1 MNKNFAKYVLTFL
14 AIVYLLSGIAEVW
27 MVENGAQAVFES
39 VEKLVPHIG
48 MFILGF
54 YFSRK

>member
-1 MNKNFAKYVLTFL
+1 MSEKIAQYVLSFL
-14 AIVYLLSGIAEVW
+14 AVIYLLSCVSEVL
-27 MVENGAQAVFES
+27 MSTNGAQAVFES